1 MKRYIVIVAVVLCT
15 SMVLAGE
22 KSDSM
27 QSEQKPQ
34 ASKVAGQWWGR
45 NTQIW
50 GGSLGGC
57 FVGLMGA
64 VLGIFGGLV
73 KARRFV
79 LGLMKGMIVAGAV
92 SLVVGV
98 IALVKSQPW
107 GVYYPLLLW
116 GLLSTT
122 LFAGNFRS
130 VRRRYEQK
138 ELRKMES
145 MDTK

>member
-1 MKRYIVIVAVVLCT
+1 MKRQIVILILVLWT
-15 SMVLAGE
+15 SVVLAGE
-22 KSDSM
+22 TSDAT

-50 GGSLGGC
+50 FSSLGGC

-64 VLGIFGGLV
+64 VLGVFGGLV

-79 LGLMKGMIVAGAV
+79 LGMMKGMIVGGVV
-92 SLVVGV
+92 SLAMGV

-107 GVYYPLLLW
+107 GVYYPLLLF
-116 GLLSTT
+116 GLI
-122 LFAGNFRS
+122 GDRS
-130 VRRRYEQK
+130 SP
-138 ELRKMES
+138 L
-145 MDTK
+145 